1 MPAENT
7 RNRHHSEK
15 CSNEATYSVEVFR
28 TQKMAS
34 HSTMITGHGHPNSHA
49 AVSRRKGYL
58 GRVNCTIDQTK
69 MLFFE
74 VGYRRQIIQGDA
86 NALFALVGVLNW
98 VNPGWRAWGCSREG
112 GDPRRRGVGLNVVT
126 RCPIVPDKDSD
137 LIAFGLS
144 L

>member
-58 GRVNCTIDQTK
+58 GTVNCTIDKLRCYSLTSDIEDK
-69 MLFFE
+69 YSKEMRMR
-74 VGYRRQIIQGDA
+74 Y
-86 NALFALVGVLNW
+86 
-98 VNPGWRAWGCSREG
+98 SR
-112 GDPRRRGVGLNVVT
+112 
-126 RCPIVPDKDSD
+126 
-137 LIAFGLS
+137 
-144 L
+144 